1 MKLWFEEWF
10 ESEEYLTVYKHRNNE
25 EAEILISF
33 ILGKVNLTSDAKV
46 LDLGC
51 GAGRHALLL
60 AKMGFQV
67 IGVDQSAKLLSVA
80 VEEAKKNGLRAKFIR
95 DDIRTV
101 TFPEKFDLI
110 LNVFTSF
117 GYFENDEDNF
127 AVFANVEKLLSED
140 GVFVFDFLNA
150 EYVKRNLVPFSKDV
164 LDDMV
169 IEQSRKIEGNNVIK
183 KIVLLQNGNRKN
195 YRESVR
201 LYSKKELINA
211 LDKTNLSVEMIFGN
225 YTGETFDEKSS
236 SRLILLC
243 KKKK

>member
-33 ILGKVNLTSDAKV
+33 ILGKVNLSGEAKV

-51 GAGRHALLL
+51 GGGRHALLL

-67 IGVDQSAKLLSVA
+67 TGVDQSAKLLSVA
-80 VEEAKKNGLRAKFIR
+80 VDEAKKNGLQVKFIK
-95 DDIRTV
+95 DDIRMV
-101 TFPEKFDLI
+101 LFSGKFNLI

-127 AVFANVEKLLSED
+127 ALFANVEKLLAED

-150 EYVKRNLVPFSKDV
+150 DYVKRNLIPFSKEV
-164 LDDMV
+164 IDDMI

-183 KIVLLQNGNRKN
+183 EIVLLQNGNRKN

-201 LYSKKELINA
+201 LYSKTNLINA
-211 LDKTNLSVEMIFGN
+211 LAKNNLSAEMIFGSYSGDPFN
-225 YTGETFDEKSS
+225 DAASP
-236 SRLILLC
+236 RLILLC

>member
-33 ILGKVNLTSDAKV
+33 ILGKVNLSGEAKV

-51 GAGRHALLL
+51 GAGRHALIL

-67 IGVDQSAKLLSVA
+67 TGVDQSAKLLSVA
-80 VEEAKKNGLRAKFIR
+80 ESEAKKNGLQAKFIK

-101 TFPEKFDLI
+101 PFSEKFNLI

-117 GYFENDEDNF
+117 GYFESDEDNF
-127 AVFANVEKLLSED
+127 ALFTNVEKLLSED
-140 GVFVFDFLNA
+140 GVFVFDFFNT
-150 EYVKRNLVPFSKDV
+150 EYLKRNLIPFSKDV
-164 LDDMV
+164 IDDMV
-169 IEQSRKIEGNNVIK
+169 IEQSRKIEGNNVVK
-183 KIVLLQNGNRKN
+183 DIVLFKNGNRKN

-201 LYSKKELINA
+201 LYSKKELMNA
-211 LDKTNLSVEMIFGN
+211 LDENNLSAEMIFGN
-225 YTGETFDEKSS
+225 YTGEAFDEKSS